1 MESVKSDQIR
11 EKGNNA
17 YELLGPLD
25 FETVSCLR
33 LQGFGLLDGQAELVF
48 DLGGVERSDSAG
60 LALLLEWVRE
70 AQRRGT
76 EIRFQNMPP
85 QMSAIART
93 SGLDKLLP
101 YE

>member
-1 MESVKSDQIR
+1 MNSEQIR
-11 EKGNNA
+11 AKGSKA

-25 FETVSCLR
+25 FETVSGLR
-33 LQGFGLLDGQAELVF
+33 LQGFGLLDGQPQLVL
-48 DLGGVERSDSAG
+48 DLAGVERSDSAG
-60 LALLLEWVRE
+60 IALLLEWVRE

-76 EIRFQNMPP
+76 EIRFRNMPP

-101 YE
+101 CD